1 MKTLII
7 SEKPS
12 VAERV
17 ASALGGSTLK
27 RMKSGEGVSYYS
39 FHEGADETFVV
50 AAVGHLYTIAQTG
63 GNRNYPVL
71 DVEWQPSYKVSN
83 SSSYTKKYLDVIEE
97 VMPKCEHYVNA
108 CDFDVEGTVIGTN
121 IIRIMGDVKRARR
134 MKFSTTTTRDLQE
147 AYRNMQQLDI
157 GNFYAGEA
165 RHMLDWLWGI
175 NLSRALTR
183 TAFGWNIS
191 KTNSL
196 SIGRV
201 QGPSL
206 SILVKRELEIRNFK
220 EEPFW
225 RLIALVSGIE
235 FLNARGDLFDKKSA
249 DKAAEETKRNP
260 EGTVESVEAADR
272 EMYPYPPF
280 DLTALQLEAS
290 RALRYDPSRTL
301 AIAQSLYERSYIS
314 YPRTSS
320 QKLPASLGL
329 KGIIEE
335 LSKNRLY
342 KDYAETLIRQGRFKP
357 LEGKKEDEAHPAI
370 FPTGEHPVN
379 LTGEE
384 EKLYDLIV
392 RRFLACFAEP
402 ALVRRAKVVAKFGSE
417 SYSATGATMVRKG
430 WLDVYPFTQV
440 AEKELPPLKAR
451 DRVRLEKLD
460 EREMMTQPPKRYT
473 KAGLIAELEKRE
485 LGTKATRA
493 GIIDTL
499 IKRGYITG
507 ASLEVTKFG
516 MSVYD
521 ALDKNCN
528 MIVNEET
535 TRKLEEDM
543 EAISRSK
550 KTEDEVIGEGKQM
563 LLEALKAFDEH
574 KDNIAIEIRNA
585 LKESVPTLGKC
596 PKDGGDLVIRR
607 SKAGKTFVACNNYP
621 NCTNTYSLPQGAL
634 IEATGNTC
642 EHCHTPI
649 IKVIRKG
656 RRPFT
661 MDLDPNCVTK
671 KDWGSNR
678 DDGSSV
684 VAASELAQPEG
695 GAKAGQRKMEP
706 AAAKAKAKVAE
717 TAKAKPKAKAAK
729 KKVTKHVKAQK

>member
-12 VAERV
+12 VAARV
-17 ASALGGSTLK
+17 AAALGGSSLK
-27 RMKSGEGVSYYS
+27 RMRSKEGVSYYS
-39 FHEGADETFVV
+39 FSENGNETLVV

-71 DVEWQPSYKVSN
+71 DVEWQPSYKVGS

-97 VMPKCEHYVNA
+97 IMPKCDHYVNA

-121 IIRIMGDVKRARR
+121 IIRIMGDIKRAKR
-134 MKFSTTTTRDLQE
+134 MKFSTTTTHDLQE
-147 AYRNMQQLDI
+147 AYRNVQQLDI

-206 SILVKRELEIRNFK
+206 SILVKKELEIRNFK

-225 RLIALVSGIE
+225 RLVAIISGIE
-235 FLNARGDLFDKKSA
+235 FLNAKGDIFDKKAA

-260 EGTVESVEAADR
+260 DGTIESVTAADR
-272 EMYPYPPF
+272 ETYPYPPF
-280 DLTALQLEAS
+280 DLTSLQLEAS
-290 RALRYDPSRTL
+290 RALRFDPSRTL
-301 AIAQSLYERSYIS
+301 ALAQSLYERSYIS

-329 KGIIEE
+329 KGIIGE

-342 KDYAETLIRQGRFKP
+342 KDYANTLMKQGRFKP

-379 LTGEE
+379 LTAEE

-402 ALVRRAKVVAKFGSE
+402 ALVRRAKVTAKFGSE
-417 SYSATGATMVRKG
+417 VYSANGATIIRKG
-430 WLDVYPFTQV
+430 WLDFYQFTQV
-440 AEKELPPLKAR
+440 AEKELPPFKAH
-451 DRVRLEKLD
+451 DKARLEKLD
-460 EREMMTQPPKRYT
+460 EREMRTQPPKRYT

-499 IKRGYITG
+499 IKRGYVTG
-507 ASLEVTKFG
+507 TSLEVTKFG

-521 ALDKNCN
+521 ALNKNCN

-543 EAISRSK
+543 EAISKAK
-550 KTEDEVIGEGKQM
+550 KTEQEVIDEGKQM

-642 EHCHTPI
+642 EYCHTPI
-649 IKVIRKG
+649 IKVIRRG
-656 RRPFT
+656 RKPFT
-661 MDLDPNCVTK
+661 MDLDPNCITK
-671 KDWGSNR
+671 KDRSSQG
-678 DDGSSV
+678 GEASSV
-684 VAASELAQPEG
+684 VVASKPAPSAGKKEVGEKHEEMAIKIRAEAA
-695 GAKAGQRKMEP
+695 GA
-706 AAAKAKAKVAE
+706 
-717 TAKAKPKAKAAK
+717 AKPKAKAAK
-729 KKVTKHVKAQK
+729 KKVMKHAKAPK